1 MPESFTVDIAG
12 AHESFSFMDIQSR
25 KQHFTDDDERG
36 GAKAACTFLMGIP
49 KMGPLPPVD
58 IEFVALH

>member
-1 MPESFTVDIAG
+1 
-12 AHESFSFMDIQSR
+12 MDIQSR